1 MASTNSIFDT
11 AASFIHHANRSVFL
25 TGKAGT
31 GKTTFLRHIKS
42 TTSKQTV
49 VVAPT
54 GVAAINAGGVTI
66 HSFFQLPFSPF
77 IPGNTKGFN
86 TTSGGFNDSSSLLG
100 RIKVQ
105 REKRKIFEQLELL
118 IIDEV
123 SMVRCDVLDAIDV
136 ILRHFRNRHNEAFGG
151 VQVLLIGDMH
161 QLPPV
166 IPDEEWQLLSPYY
179 QTPYFFSSH
188 VIEIAPLVYVE
199 LDKVY
204 RQSDERFID
213 VLNQVRNNQLDE
225 YGYELLHSRYQ
236 PNFQP
241 SAANNYITLT
251 THNHQAN
258 TINSRELESLSEKLF
273 SLPAKIT
280 GDFSEKAFPADEVL
294 HLKVGCQV
302 MFIKNDTEKVR
313 RFFNGK
319 IGVVASI
326 ETDKITVKCPDDDAA
341 IEVARFTW
349 ENIRYSVNKQTN
361 KLEEEV
367 IGSFEQFPLRLAWAI
382 TIHKSQGLT
391 FEKAVIDAGAA
402 FAPGQVYVALS
413 RCTSLEGMV
422 LLSRITPQSL
432 RADERIARFAQSHK
446 TQALPQA
453 LVAAQ
458 QDYYQT
464 VLLSLFNFAPCIKLL
479 AAIKDTINDHEAA
492 FNPETKEWL
501 LALDIQLNEVQQV
514 ALNFH
519 QHLQVLLQQTE
530 DKLQQRI
537 KAAADYF
544 HQQLEGLIGIIKQCP
559 AVTDSKQYATALNED
574 LKDLYTALAL
584 KQHIYAASKDDF
596 SVQVFHQLKQSFVP
610 PPFGI
615 NVYAL
620 ASTYQRKDSL
630 HPLLYKQ
637 LKALRDSIAGDHNLP
652 IYLVAGA
659 QTLDEMVRY
668 LPQTKAELLQI
679 SGFGKV
685 KVEQHGD
692 SFLAII
698 QVYAKQHGLPSLM
711 HEKKQKRERKEKS
724 TSPKVDTKLVSYNL
738 YKEGKT
744 VAEIAAIRNFA
755 PSTIEG
761 HLAHYVATGAIPATE
776 LVSEEKMAL
785 VNKVIAAD
793 GEELSS
799 ADIKEKL
806 GDQISY
812 SEIKIILAAVEAKQQ
827 ASTKISD

>member
-11 AASFIHHANRSVFL
+11 AASFIHHTNQSVFL

-31 GKTTFLRHIKS
+31 GKTTFLKHIKA
-42 TTSKQTV
+42 TTTKNTV

-66 HSFFQLPFSPF
+66 HSFFQLPFAPF
-77 IPGNTKGFN
+77 IPVKFFGDLQAEKGL
-86 TTSGGFNDSSSLLG
+86 NDSNSLLS

-105 REKRKIFEQLELL
+105 REKRKLFQELELL

-123 SMVRCDVLDAIDV
+123 SMVRCDVLDAIDTV
-136 ILRHFRNRHNEAFGG
+136 LRHFRSRYAEPFGG
-151 VQVLLIGDMH
+151 VQVLLIGDLY

-166 IPDEEWQLLSPYY
+166 IPDAEWQLLQQHY
-179 QTPYFFSSH
+179 QTPYFFSSQ
-188 VIEIAPLVYVE
+188 VVTNYPLMYIE

-204 RQSDERFID
+204 RQKDDQFIG
-213 VLNQVRNNQLDE
+213 LLHQVRNNQLDE
-225 YGYELLHSRYQ
+225 AGYTLLHSRYQ
-236 PNFQP
+236 PDFVP
-241 SAANNYITLT
+241 AKADSYITLT
-251 THNHQAN
+251 THNAQAQR
-258 TINSRELESLSEKLF
+258 INEEALTALPGKLF
-273 SLPAKIT
+273 SLAAQIS
-280 GDFSEKAFPADEVL
+280 GDFSDKAFPADGVL
-294 HLKVGCQV
+294 QLKIGAQV
-302 MFIKNDTEKVR
+302 MFIKNDTEKIR

-319 IGVVASI
+319 IGIVTAIDEDAV
-326 ETDKITVKCPDDDAA
+326 TVTCNAEEPIK
-341 IEVARFTW
+341 VNKHTW
-349 ENIRYSVNKQTN
+349 ENIRYLVNKQTN
-361 KLEEEV
+361 AIEEEV
-367 IGSFEQFPLRLAWAI
+367 MGSFEQFPLRLAWAI

-432 RADERIARFAQSHK
+432 RADERIGRFAQSHR

-479 AAIKDTINDHEAA
+479 ATIKDTINDHEAA

-501 LALDIQLNEVQQV
+501 LALDIQLNELQQV

-559 AVTDSKQYATALNED
+559 AVTDSKQYATAVNED
-574 LKDLYTALAL
+574 LKDLYISLAL

-637 LKALRDSIAGDHNLP
+637 LKALRDSIASDHNMP

-755 PSTIEG
+755 ASTIEG
-761 HLAHYVATGAIPATE
+761 HLAHYVATGAIPATA

-785 VNKVIAAD
+785 VNKVIATD

-827 ASTKISD
+827 ASIKMSD